1 MEYVQE
7 KKSRPLA
14 RKESLVSFLL
24 REVDLHRFEIR
35 IFYASAR
42 RTTHIEVWRVGE
54 YPFFTVFSGPSFPRL
69 IFEYY
74 PGWVKRA
81 ITIPGELLRVNRE
94 HYTKGG

>member
-1 MEYVQE
+1 MEYVRE

-35 IFYASAR
+35 ISYHSGHK
-42 RTTHIEVWRVGE
+42 TTHVEVWQVGE
-54 YPFFTVFSGPSFPRL
+54 YPFSTMFSQPSFPKL